1 MLSLL
6 LYLNSC
12 IHDDNQKVEE
22 DDNNQQEVND
32 GHGVADGGIGIIVV
46 IVIAKKIWRKKL

>member
-46 IVIAKKIWRKKL
+46 IVIAKKI